1 MGGEVSLIAR
11 YPRLYVISSQQNHII
26 QHMGV
31 FRDKGW
37 EWDFRWRRPLF
48 DNEIDMAVSFLR
60 EVEGHRIQP
69 QQGDQ
74 WVWKADPSGQYTA
87 KSAYGVLWGEM
98 FEEQQDGVFE
108 ELWKLKLP
116 SKITIFAW
124 RLIRD
129 RLPTRSNLRR
139 KQIEVDDPRCPFCRS
154 AEESAAH
161 LFFHC
166 SRIAPVWWESLSWV
180 NLLGVF
186 PNHPRQ
192 HFLQHIYGVTA
203 GMRASRWKWWWLALT
218 WTIWKQRNNMIFSN
232 GTFNANKILDEAIF
246 LIWTWLTHL
255 EKDFSI
261 HYNQWSSN
269 IRAAFSNSDV

>member
-1 MGGEVSLIAR
+1 M
-11 YPRLYVISSQQNHII
+11 
-26 QHMGV
+26 
-31 FRDKGW
+31 
-37 EWDFRWRRPLF
+37 
-48 DNEIDMAVSFLR
+48 
-60 EVEGHRIQP
+60 
-69 QQGDQ
+69 
-74 WVWKADPSGQYTA
+74 
-87 KSAYGVLWGEM
+87 
-98 FEEQQDGVFE
+98 
-108 ELWKLKLP
+108 
-116 SKITIFAW
+116 
-124 RLIRD
+124 
-129 RLPTRSNLRR
+129 
-139 KQIEVDDPRCPFCRS
+139 
-154 AEESAAH
+154 
-161 LFFHC
+161 
-166 SRIAPVWWESLSWV
+166 SWV